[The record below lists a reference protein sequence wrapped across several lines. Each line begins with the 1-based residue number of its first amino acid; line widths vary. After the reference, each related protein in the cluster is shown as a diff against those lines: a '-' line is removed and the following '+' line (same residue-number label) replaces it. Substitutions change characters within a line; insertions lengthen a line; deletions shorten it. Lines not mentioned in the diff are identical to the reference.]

1 MYPLPEM
8 PLDKALIG
16 GEWVTTELTLKV
28 EGPSHGETI
37 SQIARCGE
45 REVESAVLAANKAFS
60 GQLGSWSSWSARR
73 RGKWLMDFAAA
84 IDNDHNRLTA
94 LECADTGKPMAQAD
108 GDISACARYFRFY
121 GGAADKLHG
130 ETIPFE
136 NGFSVMTLREPYGV
150 CAQIIPWNYPSQIFG
165 RCVAAALAAGNTV
178 VLKPAEDACL
188 SVLRLA
194 ELAYECGLPAG
205 VLNVVPGLGREAGAT
220 LAAHPGIQ
228 HLSFT
233 GSPETG
239 TRVAQA
245 AARHHVPVTM
255 ELGGKSPQIVFS
267 DADLDAAIDAVVR
280 GIIQNAGQTCSA
292 GSRLLVQE
300 EVAEAFLSRLVDR
313 FSNLRCDAGE
323 ANADCGPLIS
333 ARQKSVLESRLASA
347 FADGVS
353 VLAEGRLAETAP
365 AGGHFVVPQ
374 VLVDIPDGHELLRE
388 ELFGPVLVVQCF
400 EGESEAL
407 AQANATDFGLCA
419 GVWTADGGR
428 QLRMAKQIRS
438 GQVFVNNYG
447 AAGGI
452 ELPFGGV
459 GRSGHGREKG
469 FEGLRSFTR
478 IKTVAIRHG

>member
-1 MYPLPEM
+1 MYSLPEM
-8 PLDKALIG
+8 PPDKALIG
-16 GEWVTTELTLKV
+16 GEWVTTDMTLKV
-28 EGPSHGETI
+28 ESPSHGETI
-37 SQIARCGE
+37 GQIARCGE
-45 REVESAVLAANKAFS
+45 REVEDAVMAAHKAFS
-60 GQLGSWSSWSARR
+60 GQLGSWASWSARR
-73 RGKWLMDFAAA
+73 RGKWLLDFAAA
-84 IDNDHNRLTA
+84 IENDHDRLAA
-94 LECADTGKPMAQAD
+94 LECADTGKPMAQAI
-108 GDISACARYFRFY
+108 GDITACGRYFHFY

-136 NGFSVMTLREPYGV
+136 NGFAVMTLREPYGV

-205 VLNVVPGLGREAGAT
+205 VLNVIPGLGHEAGAM

-267 DADLDAAIDAVVR
+267 DADLDAALDSVVR

-300 EVAEAFLSRLVDR
+300 EIAEVFLSRLVDR

-323 ANADCGPLIS
+323 ANADCGPLIN
-333 ARQKSVLESRLASA
+333 ARQKSALESRLASA

-353 VLAEGRLAETAP
+353 VLAEGRLADTAP
-365 AGGHFVVPQ
+365 EGGHFVVPQ

-400 EGESEAL
+400 EDEAEAL
-407 AQANATDFGLCA
+407 AQANSTDFGLCA